1 MEQRQN
7 KTGSEKL
14 KISLI
19 AGLII
24 INSLFMFAPLAM
36 ADATCGMVNQK
47 TDADKET
54 MKKYIVT
61 VLEEQIGEPG
71 TNEVTVSL
79 NCFRVTKKEG
89 DKWNSTYED
98 SCPGITADTKCQR
111 VQIFLAESGTSLLY
125 GYISRIYRW
134 AASVVGVMAVLYLIW
149 GGIQIATAGDNSG
162 KIDEAKQK
170 IFQSIAGLI
179 LLFLSGVILYTI
191 NPNFFTL

>member
-36 ADATCGMVNQK
+36 ADATCDMVSS
-47 TDADKET
+47 KEPET
-54 MKKYIVT
+54 VKQMQKYIVT

-89 DKWNSTYED
+89 DKWNSTYAS
-98 SCPGITADTKCQR
+98 SCSIDANTKCQR